1 MPMKTTAEM
10 KNFVAKT
17 IAYARPAQPRKALLM
32 GEELFAEMN
41 LYGDDYMNQLV
52 GDCSDHGYQTHGFGA
67 EWTFS
72 RLYDRV
78 QSWSGSTALTTI
90 NEGGFSVV
98 HHLGHSST
106 DYNMRMG
113 SSRIKKLTNAT
124 PFFFYTQGCFPGDF
138 TANDCFI
145 ELLVRH
151 QSAAVAAVA
160 NTSFGLGPED
170 PQPATTTTPG
180 ASQMLH
186 RRFVDA
192 LCSGAADSMGK
203 ANQASKEAFIG
214 LASAP
219 EMRWVFWDA
228 HYFGDPSLMSPR

>member
-1 MPMKTTAEM
+1 
-10 KNFVAKT
+10 
-17 IAYARPAQPRKALLM
+17 M

-52 GDCSDHGYQTHGFGA
+52 GACTDHSYETHGFTP
-67 EWTFS
+67 EWKIAH
-72 RLYDRV
+72 LYDREHA
-78 QSWSGSTALTTI
+78 WGWSTATTTI
-90 NEGGFSVV
+90 NEGGFSMV
-98 HHLGHSST
+98 HHLGHSNSS
-106 DYNMRMG
+106 YNMRMS
-113 SSRIKKLTNAT
+113 SSRIKKFTNPA
-124 PFFFYTQGCFPGDF
+124 PFFYYTQGCFPGDF
-138 TANDCFI
+138 TEDDCFI

-151 QSAAVAAVA
+151 EKSAVAAIA

-170 PQPATTTTPG
+170 PQPTTTATPG

-192 LCSGAADSMGK
+192 VFANVDSMGR

-228 HYFGDPSLMSPR
+228 HYFGDPSLKAVR